1 MRYKRVNIDS
11 LNLSSEAMEAVFI
24 HHVDYT
30 IEAVKSRSV
39 FKPKV
44 WSATFGKALTRNIIE
59 AKIIHTYLGLTLP
72 LKTFAVSPK
81 SQTLEFAGLHG
92 YNERSR
98 LLVRHLQ
105 ELESQLQYAKV
116 TRLDVAIDFKQKI
129 PKSIIKA
136 LCKYREPFKWKNT
149 TYYKTVKEKRT
160 NPFMD
165 IKIYD
170 KALHAKL
177 DYPLYRLEFVF
188 KGRYFKDV
196 LFKDIETSYKKMEKS
211 IKKATGLSVKIEPI
225 LTRVSY

>member
-11 LNLSSEAMEAVFI
+11 LNVSDEYLEAMFIYSNNYSLEAITSRRVFN
-24 HHVDYT
+24 
-30 IEAVKSRSV
+30 
-39 FKPKV
+39 PKA
-44 WSATFGKALTRNIIE
+44 WSIAFGKALKQNIIE

-72 LKTFAVSPK
+72 LKIFSVTPK

-98 LLVRHLQ
+98 LLMQHLQ
-105 ELESQLQYAKV
+105 ELKSQLQYAKV
-116 TRLDVAIDFKQKI
+116 TRIDIAIDFKGKI

-136 LCKYREPFKWKNT
+136 LSKHREPFKWKNT
-149 TYYKTVKEKRT
+149 TYYKTAKEKRT

>member
-1 MRYKRVNIDS
+1 MRCKRANIDS

-24 HHVDYT
+24 HHQDYN

-39 FKPKV
+39 FEPKV
-44 WSATFGKALTRNIIE
+44 WSVAFGKALTQNIIE

-98 LLVRHLQ
+98 LLVQHLQ

-116 TRLDVAIDFKQKI
+116 TRLDVAIDFKHKM
-129 PKSIIKA
+129 PRSIIKA
-136 LCKYREPFKWKNT
+136 LCRIREPFQWKNT
-149 TYYKTVKEKRT
+149 TYYKTAKEKKT
-160 NPFMD
+160 NQKMD

-177 DYPLYRLEFVF
+177 DYPLHRLEFVF
-188 KGRYFKDV
+188 KSKYLNGVLLKDV
-196 LFKDIETSYKKMEKS
+196 ETIYKKMEKS

-225 LTRVSY
+225 LTRVS